1 MPKVRVNDI
10 MMNYEQQG
18 TGEPLILI
26 PYLAADNACY
36 AFQLGEYSKHFT
48 CISIDP
54 RGIGET
60 DKPESGYSTES
71 FADDVAGF
79 MQAVGIDR
87 AHVSVLSLDAATG
100 MWLAGKYT
108 QKSKIA
114 ISNTALEPRPT
125 PS

>member
-1 MPKVRVNDI
+1 
-10 MMNYEQQG
+10 
-18 TGEPLILI
+18 
-26 PYLAADNACY
+26 
-36 AFQLGEYSKHFT
+36 
-48 CISIDP
+48 
-54 RGIGET
+54 
-60 DKPESGYSTES
+60 
-71 FADDVAGF
+71 